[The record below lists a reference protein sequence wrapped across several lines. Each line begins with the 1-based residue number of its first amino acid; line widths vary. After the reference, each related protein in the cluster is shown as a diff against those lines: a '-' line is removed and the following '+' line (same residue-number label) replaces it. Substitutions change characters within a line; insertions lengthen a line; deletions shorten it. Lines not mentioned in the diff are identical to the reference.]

1 MEDNHNPNLTSS
13 EIGLLWGQFQ
23 NDTLG
28 ICTISYLL
36 NTVEDRKIRSIL
48 EYALELSVDHIRVIK
63 EILHAEQ
70 HPIPMGFTEQ
80 DVNVNA
86 PRLFSDVFMLYYM
99 ANMGT
104 LGLNAYSVALPN
116 SSRKDIRDFYTS
128 CLYSSA
134 ELFNRSTDLM
144 LNKGVLVRPPYI
156 PYSDQVEFVQKQHF
170 LAGWVGDERQLTTVE
185 ISHLFFNLQR
195 NVLGSSLLTGF
206 SQVASSK
213 NVRQFFV
220 RGAEVSKHHCAVFTN
235 ILIEDN
241 LVTPMTSDTAPTL
254 SKVSPFSDKL
264 MTFHVSALN
273 AAGIG
278 YYGASLGASPR
289 RDLGAAY
296 TRLLTEIGEYA
307 EDGANIMISN
317 GWMEKPPSSPDR
329 KNLAKG

>member
-1 MEDNHNPNLTSS
+1 MEINHNAKLTSS

-36 NTVEDRKIRSIL
+36 NTVEDPNIKSIL
-48 EYALELSVDHIRVIK
+48 EYALELSLDHIRVIK
-63 EILHAEQ
+63 EIFSAEQ
-70 HPIPMGFTEQ
+70 HPIPLGFTEQ

-99 ANMGT
+99 ANMGAM
-104 LGLNAYSVALPN
+104 GLNSYSVALPN

-134 ELFNRSTDLM
+134 ELYNRSTDLK
-144 LNKGVLVRPPYI
+144 LDKGVLVRSPFI
-156 PYSDQVEFVQKQHF
+156 PYPEQVEFVQKQHF
-170 LAGWVGDERQLTTVE
+170 LAGWVGDERQLTTIE
-185 ISHLFFNLQR
+185 ISSLFFNLQR
-195 NVLGSSLLTGF
+195 NVLGNSLLTGF

-213 NVRQFFV
+213 NARQYFV
-220 RGAEVSKHHCAVFTN
+220 RGAEISKHHCTVFAE
-235 ILIEDN
+235 ILREDN
-241 LVTPMTSDTAPTL
+241 LVSPMTSDTAPSRST
-254 SKVSPFSDKL
+254 KSPFSDKL
-264 MTFHVSALN
+264 MMFHTAALN

-289 RDLGAAY
+289 RDLGAAF
-296 TRLLTEIGEYA
+296 TRLMTEVGLYA

-329 KNLAKG
+329 KDLAKG

>member
-1 MEDNHNPNLTSS
+1 MGDNHNAKLTSS
-13 EIGLLWGQFQ
+13 EMGLLWGQFQ

-36 NTVEDRKIRSIL
+36 NTVEDPKIQSIL
-48 EYALELSVDHIRVIK
+48 EYALELSLDHIRVIK

-99 ANMGT
+99 ANMGSM
-104 LGLNAYSVALPN
+104 GLNGNSVALPN

-156 PYSDQVEFVQKQHF
+156 PYPDQVEFVQKQHF

-185 ISHLFFNLQR
+185 ISSLFFNLQR
-195 NVLGSSLLTGF
+195 NVLGSSLITGF
-206 SQVASSK
+206 SQVANSK
-213 NVRQFFV
+213 SVRQYFV
-220 RGAEVSKHHCAVFTN
+220 RGAEVAKHHCAVFAK
-235 ILIEDN
+235 ILSEDN

-254 SKVSPFSDKL
+254 SKLSPFSDKL
-264 MTFHVSALN
+264 MMFHVTALN

-278 YYGASLGASPR
+278 YYGVSIGTSPR
-289 RDLGAAY
+289 RDLGIAY
-296 TRLLTEIGEYA
+296 SRLMAEVGLYA
-307 EDGANIMISN
+307 EDGANMMISN